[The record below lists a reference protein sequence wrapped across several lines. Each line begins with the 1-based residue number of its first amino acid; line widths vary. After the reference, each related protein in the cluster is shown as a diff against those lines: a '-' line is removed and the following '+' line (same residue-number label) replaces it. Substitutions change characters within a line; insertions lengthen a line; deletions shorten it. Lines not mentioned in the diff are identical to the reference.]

1 MFKILGFVLF
11 VIGFAHAEAPQKTTQ
26 KLSSTDLQQKIQNNL
41 NGVKALIADMVQQ
54 NPDGSLEKGLLF
66 LKRPQLCVQY
76 IENGKTTKQKII
88 ANRDTL
94 TLTDKDGNQDIVGVK
109 DTPAGLLLQE
119 KLDFEK
125 DLELSLV
132 SQTEQS
138 AQFRLQKK
146 GQNEGLFLILKF
158 AIKPMILLQGWIIDG
173 GVKEDGSRQTTE
185 VTLENVKIG
194 IDIDDLVFKD
204 N

>member
-1 MFKILGFVLF
+1 VFKIFGFVLC
-11 VIGFAHAEAPQKTTQ
+11 VMSFAQA
-26 KLSSTDLQQKIQNNL
+26 SDLQQKIQNNL
-41 NGVKALIADMVQQ
+41 NGVKALTADMVQQ
-54 NPDGSLEKGLLF
+54 NPDGSVEKGRLF

-94 TLTDKDGNQDIVGVK
+94 TLTGKDGSQDIVGVK

-119 KLDFEK
+119 KLDFK
-125 DLELSLV
+125 NDLELSLI

-146 GQNEGLFLILKF
+146 GQNEGLFITLKF
-158 AIKPMILLQGWIIDG
+158 SIKPMILLQGWIIDG